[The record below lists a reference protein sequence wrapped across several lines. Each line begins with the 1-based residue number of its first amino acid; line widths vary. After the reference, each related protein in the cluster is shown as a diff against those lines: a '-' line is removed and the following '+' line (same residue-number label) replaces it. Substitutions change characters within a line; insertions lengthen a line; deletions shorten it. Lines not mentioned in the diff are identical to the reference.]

1 MINLAQGALLVLV
14 PFTVLSLQ
22 ILLRP
27 RGRFLRTLPVTL
39 LAVPYIVLLFLTG
52 TKQGFDGFLL
62 PALFLTVFGCF
73 FGIFMGC
80 YFRWTL
86 EEEKKEEENAD
97 SEDEQE

>member
-1 MINLAQGALLVLV
+1 MINIAQGTLLVLI

-27 RGRFLRTLPVTL
+27 RGRLLRTLPVTL
-39 LAVPYIVLLFLTG
+39 LAVPHIVLLLLTG
-52 TKQGFDGFLL
+52 TKQGLVGFLL

-73 FGIFMGC
+73 SGIFMGY